1 MWEDY
6 TFCQSTYRHLSE
18 MGQTLFLDCCRY
30 TQFSP
35 YSNHHYRLIFTS
47 GNLGNVSKY
56 WYSHPE
62 SKDTKMGLKKFR
74 DLGTRSGV
82 PCASTLYG
90 RYLQLPIYSDD
101 RCGLVVTS
109 GSLGNVS
116 KDRYAYPKY
125 RDSHS
130 STRENVEIFWEFFK
144 MSTALCIPRRSPIQV
159 LTQLNLA

>member
-1 MWEDY
+1 
-6 TFCQSTYRHLSE
+6 
-18 MGQTLFLDCCRY
+18 MGQKLFLDCCRY

-47 GNLGNVSKY
+47 GNLGNVSKD

-62 SKDTKMGLKKFR
+62 SKDIKMGPKIFW

-82 PCASTLYG
+82 PCVSTLWSISTITDIF
-90 RYLQLPIYSDD
+90 RQ
-101 RCGLVVTS
+101 
-109 GSLGNVS
+109 SLRAHRRFRKSGNVS
-116 KDRYAYPKY
+116 KDRYAYPKR